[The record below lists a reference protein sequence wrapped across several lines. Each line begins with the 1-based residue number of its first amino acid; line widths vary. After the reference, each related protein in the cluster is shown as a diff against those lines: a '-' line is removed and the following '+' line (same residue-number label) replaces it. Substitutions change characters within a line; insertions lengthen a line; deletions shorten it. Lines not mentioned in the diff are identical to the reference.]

1 MSENESNVIVSWKEI
16 AHYFTSGVRT
26 VQRWERECGLP
37 VHRPKG
43 GLHGTVIALK
53 SELDQWAS
61 KCLTR
66 GSVTQNTET
75 GLQSPLETTDLV
87 Q

>member
-1 MSENESNVIVSWKEI
+1 MNENEPNVVVSWKGI
-16 AHYFTSGVRT
+16 ARYFTSGVRT
-26 VQRWERECGLP
+26 VQRWEHECGLP

-53 SELDQWAS
+53 SELDQWAAQ
-61 KCLTR
+61 CLTR
-66 GSVTQNTET
+66 GSMTHGTQIAMRAPGET
-75 GLQSPLETTDLV
+75 KIV